1 MNAAIRNYLVII
13 DATPESRVALRF
25 AARRAV
31 KTDGHLTL
39 LHIIPP
45 ADFIQWGGVQH
56 MMEAEAQE
64 KAETL
69 LTEVAEQVMAETG
82 LRPSIDVRMGKP
94 ADEVLMALG
103 GDTAIHAL
111 VLGAAAKGA
120 PGPLVAFFAG
130 ETAGQLPCPIV
141 IVPGGLTDEA
151 IERLA

>member
-1 MNAAIRNYLVII
+1 MNGSVRNYLVII
-13 DATPESRVALRF
+13 DATPESRIALRF

-69 LTEVAEQVMAETG
+69 LTEVAEQVMAATG

-94 ADEVLMALG
+94 TEEVLKALG
-103 GDTAIHAL
+103 GDTTIHAL

-141 IVPGGLTDEA
+141 IVPGSLTDEA